1 MNEFQTILSETIQR
15 LLSDHVSR
23 DLIVASEQGKWAH
36 DLWTALEENGLTK
49 VLVSEAGGGAGA
61 QWSDAA
67 LLIKA
72 AGEHGAP
79 VPFGETI
86 VAAWLLDQAGLP
98 VPDGA
103 MTLLEG
109 GDLSLTTQ
117 GDGFVLDGQVAGV
130 PWASSSKH
138 GIAMAQGPDGDM
150 RLCCISLSDVQLIP
164 GMNVAREARDRLVL
178 EKTHVIASA
187 PCGSS
192 VLGTTLRHWGALI
205 RALQMGGALQRLLE
219 QSVAYANERTQF
231 GKPIGKFQA
240 IQQQLSV
247 LATQAAATGVAT
259 NYAAQAVEKGR
270 LSHEIAI
277 AKVRADEAAN
287 IATSIAHQVHG
298 AIGFT
303 YEHTLHF
310 ATRRLWSWRA
320 EYGAGCDWAAEL
332 GAQILQNEP
341 EALWPLVT
349 QK

>member
-1 MNEFQTILSETIQR
+1 MNEFQTILTGTIQR

-23 DLIVASEQGKWAH
+23 DVIVASEQGEWAQG
-36 DLWTALEENGLTK
+36 LWEALEENGLTK
-49 VLVSEAGGGAGA
+49 VLVSEAAGGAGA

-86 VAAWLLDQAGLP
+86 VAGWLLDQAGLP
-98 VPDGA
+98 VPEA
-103 MTLLEG
+103 PITLLEG
-109 GDLSLTTQ
+109 GALSLTQQ
-117 GDGFVLDGQVAGV
+117 GSGLVLDGQVDGV
-130 PWASSSKH
+130 PWARFSKH
-138 GIAMAQGPDGDM
+138 GVALVPDPQGEM
-150 RLCCISLSDVQLIP
+150 RLCCISLEKATLTP
-164 GMNVAREARDRLVL
+164 AMNIAREGRDALTFSQAPVNDSA
-178 EKTHVIASA
+178 VYSQAAS
-187 PCGSS
+187 G
-192 VLGTTLRHWGALI
+192 LTLRHWGALI
-205 RALQMGGALQRLLE
+205 RSLQMGGALNRLLE

-247 LATQAAATGVAT
+247 LATQAAATGVAA
-259 NYAAQAVEKGR
+259 NYAAQAVEKGT
-270 LSHEIAI
+270 LSHEIAV

-287 IATSIAHQVHG
+287 IATGIAHQVHG

-320 EYGAGCDWAAEL
+320 EYGAGCEWAAEL
-332 GAQILQNEP
+332 GAQVLQNEP

>member
-1 MNEFQTILSETIQR
+1 MNEFQTILTETIQR

-23 DLIVASEQGKWAH
+23 DLIIASEQGEWAQG
-36 DLWTALEENGLTK
+36 LWDALEENGLTK
-49 VLVSEAGGGAGA
+49 VLVSEAGGGVGA

-98 VPDGA
+98 VPEGPI
-103 MTLLEG
+103 TLLEG
-109 GDLSLTTQ
+109 DSLSLTGK
-117 GDGFVLDGQVAGV
+117 GDNLTLDGQVDGV
-130 PWASSSKH
+130 PWARFSKH
-138 GIAMAQGPDGDM
+138 GVAVVPDADGKM
-150 RLCCISLSDVQLIP
+150 QLCCISLEGVDLTP
-164 GMNVAREARDRLVL
+164 AMNIAREGRDSLSFSGTPIV
-178 EKTHVIASA
+178 ASA
-187 PCGSS
+187 PYNPATAGF
-192 VLGTTLRHWGALI
+192 TLRHWGALI
-205 RALQMGGALQRLLE
+205 RSLQMGGALNRLLA

-247 LATQAAATGVAT
+247 LATQAAAAGVAA
-259 NYAAQAVEKGR
+259 NYAAQAVEKGNV
-270 LSHEIAI
+270 SHEIAV

-320 EYGAGCDWAAEL
+320 EYGAGCEWAAEL
-332 GAQILQNEP
+332 GAQVLQNKP

>member
-1 MNEFQTILSETIQR
+1 MNEFQAILTETIQR

-23 DLIVASEQGKWAH
+23 DIIVASEQGEWAQG
-36 DLWTALEENGLTK
+36 LWDALEENGLTK
-49 VLVSEAGGGAGA
+49 VLVSEASGGAGA

-86 VAAWLLDQAGLP
+86 VGAWLLDQAGLS

-103 MTLLEG
+103 ITLLD
-109 GDLSLTTQ
+109 GDSLSLSNQ
-117 GDGFVLDGQVAGV
+117 NGELVLDGQIYGV
-130 PWASSSKH
+130 PWARFSKH
-138 GIAMAQGPDGDM
+138 GVALIQGAQGETQ
-150 RLCCISLSDVQLIP
+150 LCCINLEKATLTP
-164 GMNVAREARDRLVL
+164 AMNIAREGRDALTFS
-178 EKTHVIASA
+178 KTTVVGSA
-187 PCGSS
+187 IYSPAVSG
-192 VLGTTLRHWGALI
+192 LTLCHWGALI
-205 RALQMGGALQRLLE
+205 RSLQMAGALNRLLE

-247 LATQAAATGVAT
+247 LATQAAATGVAA
-259 NYAAQAVEKGR
+259 NYAAQAVEKGT
-270 LSHEIAI
+270 LSHEIAV

-320 EYGAGCDWAAEL
+320 EYGAGCEWAAEL
-332 GAQILQNEP
+332 GAQVLQNEP